1 MTQNKQKQNQK
12 PLVMR
17 ILATALFMAVLSPF
31 VYAQNVKLNGRGT
44 TADELVYTLD
54 GTITGGT
61 NGYAQESTITQN
73 SISWKVTGNTTVNPW
88 RIGGKNIS
96 NTNRPLYSTTTL
108 TDNISKIVVTHGTAN
123 NITVNSMTLTV
134 SANSNF
140 SNPTSTITGTFTAN
154 GTTTFNRPSGV
165 DWSGKYFKITYNVSV
180 SGNNNRYIQFN
191 KAEFYKETS
200 ATPTITASDAN
211 ITYDATSG
219 SIPVAI
225 SNSVTGGTLSATSSE
240 SWLTIGTVT
249 TTSVPFTC
257 SANPNNTQR
266 SATVTITYTYSAKA
280 SVTQTVTVTQ
290 AGNPGAGCDVYEDF
304 ENVSGASSGYNA
316 AGTLPT
322 GWHRIYNNTVYD
334 ATVTTTP
341 YEMPHVHHGSSYPG
355 LGSGTNAL
363 SGNYLGFY
371 GTGNGS
377 ICYAIM
383 PALQANEAA
392 NHISFKYRYES
403 TSNGTLSY
411 GVIDGTDASTYNQLG
426 ICSNSNNNGLVDVDL
441 DITKTTGKRI
451 AFCWEYNGSS
461 WYTAGIDNICVMTE
475 TVSNCPTPTALNA
488 TNLTPSSATLNW
500 NGEADSYNVQYRKA
514 PHSELLFSE
523 GFENGIPSTW
533 STIDGDGDGNNW
545 MALSE
550 ISTVYSSYT
559 GTMSSWAHSESNAA
573 TSPSYANGVGCMNS
587 NQWLISP
594 QVPLQGT
601 LKFYAASTYS
611 DLDAY
616 EVLLSTTGTSI
627 SNFTTTLQAMKNAPY
642 ALNDGTDDWEEV
654 TIDLSSYSGQGYIA
668 IHHVSN
674 CMYFLVVD
682 DFSIYEFVSE
692 GWTPAFAEN
701 GATSIDI
708 TGLDSETEYEF
719 QVQADCDTDG
729 VSAWSASTT
738 FTTLDGCAVPTDL
751 NATNITASSA
761 TLSWTGFTDT
771 YNIQFREYDP
781 TASATIILNVPSDI
795 WGDGSGYQMLLDAD
809 ATAIDN
815 NSISDYSIF
824 EYLIPTNATYDPNT
838 SGFVI
843 NTSVTIQI
851 PAGTYDWFI
860 TNPSPDYDNVYVA
873 ASNGNV
879 GGRQNNYVF
888 EAGMTYE
895 FVPSL
900 YGNNDGIDVTIT
912 DNGSAWIPVNGITN
926 PYPLQNLNPKTTY
939 QYQIQ
944 GVNCDGNGHNTD
956 WSTNAYFTTLDGFT
970 VTATTDPA
978 GSGTFAF
985 TGSGVISSDATAATV
1000 NPNGDVTITATAA
1013 AGYTFMNWAEGGS
1026 VVSTSNA
1033 YTITAV
1039 DASHNLT
1046 AHFVDMT
1053 ASNTWPAAV
1062 TTLAAAT
1069 PGYSESGNNITI
1081 SNANGLAWLIST
1093 VNGLNGQSAAF
1104 SDKTITL
1111 TADVNMSAHIWVPIG
1126 TVERPFTCTFEGN
1139 GHVIT
1144 GVTRSTEFPHNGLF
1158 GYVSGTANIQNV
1170 VVKAELT
1177 GNSLTT
1183 GAIAGTFANT
1193 GTISNVEG
1201 GGTLTGGTLTTSMG
1215 GLVGNNTGGTIHSS
1229 FAVNTIT
1236 SSNATTHVGGLVGN
1250 NIGNLYNSYANTT
1263 ISGSGQIGGLAGKN
1277 NGTVENCYA
1286 VVGSQTFP
1294 AFAYENAEGGTI
1306 QYCYADN
1313 ANGYVN
1319 ITASGTPTPVLQG
1332 HGTYGTVKDRKE
1344 IGYMY
1349 DDNAV
1354 TLVAGNNSYV
1364 SSALAYNTA
1373 STQIEKWPGML
1384 STLNQWVKSH
1394 SGYTQWFRPT
1404 SSNVNGDLPVLGF
1417 PSDNCLGTT
1426 DADGKYLAYGST
1438 YNSANGL
1445 DDLLYIFNNN
1455 MGDAASSLFL
1465 YGNATE
1471 VTRVPENQVKVFINE
1486 NAVLIQ
1492 ADGADDFIN
1501 TTVGVTFDNSY
1512 KSAHD
1517 YFENK
1522 LAYDWHLMSTPLK
1535 NAPIGATYSKKEG
1548 STYMPDLS
1556 CTPQYSS
1563 PVDINSL
1570 VNSYFPNGLPMGSGY
1585 DDGVKWDF
1593 YSYFEPEYHWINL
1606 KRNKNNHFH
1615 YEYDRNPGNTSV
1627 YQTDAEGHPHYQV
1640 NYTGT
1645 DQAASSTDDGKCVFT
1660 PGKGYMMAI
1669 SQDSY
1674 MSSTG
1679 TLNKGDVSISV
1690 TKTVQ
1695 DPDWDGYFDQ
1705 GANLIGNPY
1714 QAYLDLEEVANTSYS
1729 TFFVYVAEDDQ
1740 YMPYVKGQSTNTWT
1754 PSRYIHPHQA
1764 FFVQKAENGS
1774 EKITFTRSMATA
1786 TKEDHSYFRDGE
1798 HIDYPLINLSVE
1810 NETGGKNFAII
1821 EVNRPEEGGAVKVDA
1836 LNNTNFDLYARY
1848 GQQDY
1853 KLLFT
1858 PIGEQRVAV
1867 FFKTR
1872 EDGNFT
1878 FTWDTQNG
1886 KFDQMTLIDNIT
1898 GAEYDML
1905 TRNSYTFEGRATDFA
1920 ARFYIVFNA
1929 PKPDD
1934 PSTEEHD
1941 NFAYFNG
1948 SGWVIE
1954 GHGQLELI
1962 DMTGRVLS
1970 SQLVSGQQTTVH
1982 YEQYAAGTYLLRL
1995 VKNNK
2000 DIKTQKIVLY

>member
-1 MTQNKQKQNQK
+1 MAQNKQKQNQK

-17 ILATALFMAVLSPF
+17 ILATALFMAVFSQF
-31 VYAQNVKLNGRGT
+31 GQAQNVKLNGKGT
-44 TADELVYTLD
+44 TAEELVYTLN
-54 GTITGGT
+54 GTITGGS
-61 NGYAQESTITQN
+61 NGYATESDITQN
-73 SISWKVTGNTTVNPW
+73 DKSWKVMGNTMMNPW
-88 RIGGKNIS
+88 RIGG
-96 NTNRPLYSTTTL
+96 NRINNVARPIYSTSSFS
-108 TDNISKIVVTHGTAN
+108 DNISKIVVTHGAASS
-123 NITVNSMTLTV
+123 ITVNSMTLTV
-134 SANSNF
+134 SANSDF

-165 DWSGKYFKITYNVSV
+165 DWSNKYFRIVYTVTV
-180 SGNNNRYIQFN
+180 SGGTNRYLQFS

-200 ATPTITASDAN
+200 ATPSITASDAN

-219 SIPVAI
+219 SIPVTIA
-225 SNSVTGGTLSATSSE
+225 NPVTGGTLSATSSE

-257 SANPNNTQR
+257 TTNPESTTR

-280 SVTQTVTVTQ
+280 SVTQTVTVIQ
-290 AGNPGAGCDVYEDF
+290 AGNPGAGCDDYEDF
-304 ENVSGASSGYNA
+304 ENVSGASTGYSA

-355 LGSGTNAL
+355 PGSGTNAL

-475 TVSNCPTPTALNA
+475 TVSNCPTPTDLNA
-488 TNLTPSSATLNW
+488 TNLTPNSATLSW
-500 NGEADSYNVQYRKA
+500 TGEADSYNVQYRKA

-627 SNFTTTLQAMKNAPY
+627 SDFTTTLQAMKNAPY

-708 TGLDSETEYEF
+708 TGLDSDTEYEF
-719 QVQADCDTDG
+719 QVQADCG
-729 VSAWSASTT
+729 SEGESGWSASTT

-751 NATNITASSA
+751 NATNITASNA

-771 YNIQFREYDP
+771 YNIQYREYNP
-781 TASATIILNVPSDI
+781 TAPATIILNVPSDI

-900 YGNNDGIDVTIT
+900 YGNYDGVDVTIT

-926 PYPLQNLNPKTTY
+926 PYPLQNLNPQTTY

-956 WSTNAYFTTLDGFT
+956 WSTNAYFTTLNGFSI
-970 VTATTDPA
+970 TATTDPA

-1013 AGYTFMNWAEGGS
+1013 TGYTFMNWAEGGS

-1062 TTLAAAT
+1062 TSLAAAT

-1111 TADVNMSAHIWVPIG
+1111 TADVDMSAHIWVPIG
-1126 TVERPFTCTFEGN
+1126 TIERPFTCTFEGN

-1158 GYVSGTANIQNV
+1158 GYVSDAANIQNV
-1170 VVKAELT
+1170 VVQVELT
-1177 GNSLTT
+1177 GNSITT
-1183 GAIAGTFANT
+1183 GAVAGTFAST

-1201 GGTLTGGTLTTSMG
+1201 AGTLTGGTLTSSMG
-1215 GLVGNNTGGTIHSS
+1215 GLVGNKTGGTIHSS

-1236 SSNATTHVGGLVGN
+1236 SANATTHVGGLVGN

-1277 NGTVENCYA
+1277 NGTIENCYA
-1286 VVGSQTFP
+1286 VVGSQSFP

-1319 ITASGTPTPVLQG
+1319 TTAGGTPTPVLRG
-1332 HGTYGTVKDRKE
+1332 HGTYGTVKDRKA

-1364 SSALAYNTA
+1364 SSALAYNAA

-1384 STLNQWVKSH
+1384 SALNQWVKSH
-1394 SGYTQWFRPT
+1394 SGYTPWFRPT
-1404 SSNVNGDLPVLGF
+1404 SSNINGDLPVLGF
-1417 PSDNCLGTT
+1417 TSDNCLGTI
-1426 DADGKYLAYGST
+1426 DADGKYLAYGSIA
-1438 YNSANGL
+1438 NGANGL
-1445 DDLLYIFNNN
+1445 DDLLFVFNNN

-1465 YGNATE
+1465 YGSATA
-1471 VTRVPENQVKVFINE
+1471 VTRVPESQVKTFVNE
-1486 NAVLIQ
+1486 DAALIQ
-1492 ADGADDFIN
+1492 ANGAGDFTN
-1501 TTVGVTFDNSY
+1501 VTVGITFDNSY
-1512 KSAHD
+1512 KTGASD
-1517 YFENK
+1517 YFGTPLE
-1522 LAYDWHLMSTPLK
+1522 YDWHFL
-1535 NAPIGATYSKKEG
+1535 
-1548 STYMPDLS
+1548 
-1556 CTPQYSS
+1556 SS
-1563 PVDINSL
+1563 PLQAAPMGMTYGAGTGYGTPAS
-1570 VNSYFPNGLPMGSGY
+1570 VNGMTGNYLPNGLVGQST
-1585 DDGVKWDF
+1585 VKWDI
-1593 YSYFEPEYHWINL
+1593 YSFFEPQYHWINL
-1606 KRNKNNHFH
+1606 KRTTGDHWHFEEPH
-1615 YEYDRNPGNTSV
+1615 DLI
-1627 YQTDAEGHPHYQV
+1627 DA
-1640 NYTGT
+1640 YTNE
-1645 DQAASSTDDGKCVFT
+1645 STFLQ
-1660 PGKGYMMAI
+1660 GKGYMMAI

-1674 MSSTG
+1674 LSSTG
-1679 TLNKGDVSISV
+1679 TLNNGNSPITVNLTSTPYEDPHV
-1690 TKTVQ
+1690 TET
-1695 DPDWDGYFDQ
+1695 GC
-1705 GANLIGNPY
+1705 NLLGNPY
-1714 QAYLDLEEVANTSYS
+1714 QAYLDMNDFFTTNNTLGATYW
-1729 TFFVYVAEDDQ
+1729 VYVAEGDNF
-1740 YMPYVKGQSTNTWT
+1740 MAGNCSASTNYAI
-1754 PSRYIHPHQA
+1754 PSVTLHPHQA
-1764 FFVQKAENGS
+1764 FFVKTPTDGIKA
-1774 EKITFTRSMATA
+1774 TFNYDMAT
-1786 TKEDHSYFRDGE
+1786 DQPNGYSYFRGK
-1798 HIDYPLINLSVE
+1798 IDYPLVNLFAT
-1810 NETGGKNFAII
+1810 NEAGKKDLAVI
-1821 EVNRPEEGGAVKVDA
+1821 EVNRPVLDGSPKLRTMNNANFELYTRMNSQDYSILFTEEG
-1836 LNNTNFDLYARY
+1836 T
-1848 GQQDY
+1848 
-1853 KLLFT
+1853 
-1858 PIGEQRVAV
+1858 ERVTLC
-1867 FFKTR
+1867 FKAK
-1872 EDGNFT
+1872 ENGNYT
-1878 FTWDTQNG
+1878 LSWDTQNG
-1886 KFDQMTLIDNIT
+1886 EFAYLWLIDNIT
-1898 GAEYDML
+1898 GDKYDML
-1905 TRNSYTFEGRATDFA
+1905 TTDHYTFEAKDTDIAT
-1920 ARFYIVFNA
+1920 RFYVEFRTKGGDTPVNS
-1929 PKPDD
+1929 D
-1934 PSTEEHD
+1934 S
-1941 NFAYFNG
+1941 FAYFNG
-1948 SGWVIE
+1948 NAWVVQ
-1954 GHGQLELI
+1954 GQGLLELV
-1962 DMTGRVLS
+1962 DLMGHKLYSNYLAGES
-1970 SQLVSGQQTTVH
+1970 SEVH
-1982 YEQYAAGTYLLRL
+1982 FGHLAAGTYMICL
-1995 VKNNK
+1995 VSKDNK
-2000 DIKTQKIVLY
+2000 VKTQKIVIKN